1 MLLLTKQDNFYHKIC
16 GDPVEG
22 KLMLL
27 FFFINITVMMSA
39 ANQ

>member
-1 MLLLTKQDNFYHKIC
+1 MLLLTKQDNFYHNIC

-22 KLMLL
+22 NSFVL
-27 FFFINITVMMSA
+27 FINVTVMMSA

>member
-1 MLLLTKQDNFYHKIC
+1 MLLLAKQDNFYHKIC

-22 KLMLL
+22 NSFVL
-27 FFFINITVMMSA
+27 FINVTVMMSA